1 MSEPAKRVSEVDI
14 GCGLRCPLI
23 AMLLM
28 MNLALENSTRSP
40 LDFDHKKTLGVFKMT
55 KPFLFD
61 HEDRLGSL
69 DQNVTLSDKVRTIHA
84 ALRERFA
91 FIQRI
96 AAAVYDPETD
106 TLKTFL
112 YTGEEASPLK
122 HYTARLAEASSL
134 KEIFEKGRPR
144 VVNDLDIFS
153 DGPQHEHTRLIAAKG
168 YRSSYTM
175 PMYHQGRLFG
185 FLFFN
190 SHDADCFGE
199 EVLGQIDPFGH
210 LIALTII
217 NDLST
222 MHTLLASVKTAR
234 DIAHARDGET
244 GSHLDRM
251 SRFAL
256 VIAQSVADRYGLTDE
271 VIEKIFIFSPLHD
284 IGKIAIPDR
293 VLLKPGRLNAEEQE
307 LMRTHPVRGQE
318 LIDQMLTHLELEQMQ
333 GSAILRNIALFHH
346 ESVDGSGYPDGR
358 MGENIP
364 VEARIVAVADIF
376 DALTSRRPYKPAWSN
391 DDAFALLRQLAGT
404 KLDVHCVNA
413 LIENRDKLE
422 EIQKQF
428 QENVVG

>member
-1 MSEPAKRVSEVDI
+1 
-14 GCGLRCPLI
+14 
-23 AMLLM
+23 
-28 MNLALENSTRSP
+28 
-40 LDFDHKKTLGVFKMT
+40 MT
-55 KPFLFD
+55 TPIMFD
-61 HEDRLGSL
+61 HEDRLGSI
-69 DQNVTLSDKVRTIHA
+69 DQNVSLKDKVETIHA

-96 AAAVYDPETD
+96 AAAVYDPATD

-112 YTGEEASPLK
+112 FTGEDATPLA
-122 HYTARLAEASSL
+122 HYSAKLSDASSL
-134 KEIFEKGRPR
+134 REIIEKGRPR
-144 VVNDLDIFS
+144 VVNDLAIFA
-153 DGPQHEHTRLIAAKG
+153 DGPHEHTQRVAAQG

-190 SHDADCFGE
+190 AYDPNCFVE

-217 NDLST
+217 NDLTT

-234 DIAHARDGET
+234 DMAHARDGET

-251 SRFAL
+251 SRFAR

-271 VIEKIFIFSPLHD
+271 YIEKIFIFSPLHD

-293 VLLKPGRLNAEEQE
+293 VLLKPGKLDSDEEA
-307 LMRTHPVRGQE
+307 LMRTHPIRGRE
-318 LIDQMLTHLELEQMQ
+318 MIDQMLAHLELEQMQ
-333 GSAILRNIALFHH
+333 GSDILRNIALFHH

-364 VEARIVAVADIF
+364 IEARIVAVADIF
-376 DALTSRRPYKPAWSN
+376 DALTSRRPYKSAWSN
-391 DDAFALLRQLAGT
+391 DDAIALLRQLAGT
-404 KLDVHCVNA
+404 KLDAHCVNA
-413 LIENRDKLE
+413 LIEHRARIE
-422 EIQKQF
+422 EIQQQF
-428 QENVVG
+428 QENIVG